1 MMQEDWIV
9 IANRLAGKGQFRN
22 QGARALDGL
31 KLHKLPFRL
40 EQTNSLEET
49 ERLVLGHLIAGA
61 KKFLVLGG
69 DGSVNGLL
77 NILMK
82 QKVVAPNQLIM
93 AAIPLGSGNDWVR
106 THGFFGEMEENIRT
120 IAKSIIRP
128 HDVGKI
134 VIDRARQSI
143 VHYFINM
150 VGGAFAPRVVER
162 HNKLSPG
169 IRRKPGSYMLAILL
183 TFLKYHGERIVL
195 EIHGNRE
202 TLNMFNLNVAIGK
215 FAGGGMLLAPTA
227 KYDDGR
233 FEIISI
239 KSLSKWKI
247 IRNLIEIY
255 RGTHLQNP
263 EIVVA
268 SGKKLMVEYEH
279 EGLLE
284 SDGELLPPAHR
295 FEITILP
302 KAIKV
307 ISNR

>member
-1 MMQEDWIV
+1 MLEDWIV
-9 IANRLAGKGQFRN
+9 ILNRLAGKGQN
-22 QGARALDGL
+22 SNHISRALDGL
-31 KLHKLPFRL
+31 KLHKLPYIL
-40 EQTNSLEET
+40 VQPKSMNET
-49 ERLVLGHLIAGA
+49 EKLVLEHLLGGA

-82 QKVVAPNQLIM
+82 QKLVSPNQLIM

-106 THGFFGEMEENIRT
+106 THGFTGEIEENIRT
-120 IAKSIIRP
+120 IANGIIKP
-128 HDVGKI
+128 HDVGRI
-134 VIDRARQSI
+134 VINREGQSI

-150 VGGAFAPRVVER
+150 VGVAFDPRVVER
-162 HNKLSPG
+162 HNKFSPG
-169 IRRKPGSYMLAILL
+169 IRRKPGSYLLAILL
-183 TFLKYHGERIVL
+183 TFLKYHGERIKL
-195 EIHGNRE
+195 EIDGNRE
-202 TLNMFNLNVAIGK
+202 TVNIFNLNVAIGK
-215 FAGGGMLLAPTA
+215 FAGGGMLLAPSA
-227 KYDDGR
+227 KYDDGI

-247 IRNLIEIY
+247 IRNLLKIY
-255 RGTHLQNP
+255 RGNHLRNS
-263 EIVVA
+263 EMVIT

-284 SDGELLPPAHR
+284 SDGELLPSAHR

-307 ISNR
+307 ISNK